1 MKKIAIITRHA
12 VPNYGSLY
20 QAYALQEAIKK
31 INNEPFIVDA
41 EYSYYSADKISKDA
55 MKTSKYK
62 KIPLINVISYLIKYV
77 RYSKPIK
84 IFRIYQKKWLN
95 LSRQYTDKEE
105 FYKNAL
111 QSDGIKRGSPPSRLE
126 NQPARTGRNRRRNK
140 MEKIKRRKLI
150 GINGDGWRRGI
161 GR

>member
-62 KIPLINVISYLIKYV
+62 KIPIINIISYLIKYV

-84 IFRIYQKKWLN
+84 IFRFYQKKWLN

-105 FYKNAL
+105 FYKDYPKADIYMIG
-111 QSDGIKRGSPPSRLE
+111 SDQVWNIMP
-126 NQPARTGRNRRRNK
+126 
-140 MEKIKRRKLI
+140 
-150 GINGDGWRRGI
+150 DGKN
-161 GR
+161 